1 MRFKAMRAALACAIG
16 LGGAVAASAVAQ
28 AQSGE
33 PIKIGF
39 SMPVTGPLS
48 SNGKPALLAMKIWEE
63 GVNAK
68 GGLLGRPVK
77 LITYD
82 DQSNPSNVPGI
93 YTKLLDIDK
102 VDLIVG
108 SYGTNLTAPALP
120 VAIQKG
126 KVILGILAT
135 AINHDFKYPRYFS
148 MAPAGPQTKTAATQG
163 FFDIAMAQDPKPQT
177 VALAAVDA
185 EFGRN
190 SCDGAR
196 DNAKAAGLR
205 IVYDRAYPPTSTD
218 LAPVVRGIQAS
229 NPDLL
234 VVCSYPLDSV
244 AMIRAINETGFKAK
258 MIGGAMVGPQ
268 ITAIKTQ
275 LGPLLNGIV
284 NFEMWLPAKTLMF
297 PGSQELLDKYQARA
311 GAEGVDPLGYFI
323 PPWAFSYLQV
333 LGAAIEATKSLD
345 DGKIADHIRGNTF
358 DTVVGR
364 VEFGPDGEWK
374 VSRTLQVQ
382 YRDLKSNDL
391 AEFKDMSK
399 QIIVSPSALKTGDVV
414 YPLVK

>member
-1 MRFKAMRAALACAIG
+1 VVSAIAIAGAAAMGNAAN
-16 LGGAVAASAVAQ
+16 

-39 SMPVTGPLS
+39 SMPVTGPLAA
-48 SNGKPALLAMKIWEE
+48 NGKPALLAMRIWEE
-63 GVNAK
+63 GINAK

-93 YTKLLDIDK
+93 YNKLLDIDK

-126 KVILGILAT
+126 KVVLGILAT
-135 AINHDFKYPRYFS
+135 AINHEFKYPRYFS
-148 MAPAGPQTKTAATQG
+148 MAPAGPQTKSSATQG
-163 FFDIAMAQDPKPQT
+163 FFEIAMAQQPKPQT
-177 VALAAVDA
+177 VALASVDA

-205 IVYDRAYPPTSTD
+205 IVYDRSYPPTTTD
-218 LAPVVRGIQAS
+218 LTPVVRAIQATS
-229 NPDLL
+229 PDLL

-244 AMIRAINETGFKAK
+244 AMIRAIHETGFVAK

-268 ITAIKTQ
+268 MTAIKTH

-284 NFEMWLPAKTLMF
+284 NFDMWLPAKTLMF
-297 PGSQELLDKYQARA
+297 AGSQDLLDKYQARA

-333 LGAAIEATKSLD
+333 LGDAIQGTKSLD
-345 DGKIADHIRGNTF
+345 DGKIADYIRSNAF

-374 VSRTLQVQ
+374 
-382 YRDLKSNDL
+382 
-391 AEFKDMSK
+391 
-399 QIIVSPSALKTGDVV
+399 TGVRFRFSIAA
-414 YPLVK
+414 

>member
-1 MRFKAMRAALACAIG
+1 MHFMKVALAAAIG
-16 LGGAVAASAVAQ
+16 LIGAIQLTQ

-48 SNGKPALLAMKIWEE
+48 ANGKPALLAMRIWEE
-63 GVNAK
+63 GINAK

-93 YTKLLDIDK
+93 YTKLLEIDR

-120 VAIQKG
+120 VAIEKN

-135 AINHDFKYPRYFS
+135 AINHEFKYPRYFS
-148 MAPAGPQTKTAATQG
+148 MAPAGPQSKTASTLG
-163 FFDIAMAQDPKPQT
+163 FFEIAMAQNPKPQT

-196 DNAKAAGLR
+196 ENAKAAGLR
-205 IVYDRAYPPTSTD
+205 IVYDRSYPPTTTD
-218 LAPVVRGIQAS
+218 LTPVVRGIQAT

-234 VVCSYPLDSV
+234 VICSYPLDSV
-244 AMIRAINETGFKAK
+244 AMIRAISETGFKAK

-284 NFEMWLPAKTLMF
+284 NFDMWLPAKTLMF

-311 GAEGVDPLGYFI
+311 GGEGVDPLGYFI

-333 LGAAIEATKSLD
+333 LGEAIQGTKSLD
-345 DGKIADHIRGNTF
+345 DGKIADYIRNNAF
-358 DTVVGR
+358 ETVVGR
-364 VEFGPDGEWK
+364 IEFGPDGEWK
-374 VSRTLQVQ
+374 VSRVLQVQ

-399 QIIVSPSALKTGDVV
+399 QIIVAPNALKTGDVA
-414 YPLVK
+414 YPLAKP

>member
-1 MRFKAMRAALACAIG
+1 MHFMKVVLAAAIG
-16 LGGAVAASAVAQ
+16 LIGAIQFTQ

-48 SNGKPALLAMKIWEE
+48 ANGKPALLAMRIWEE
-63 GVNAK
+63 GINAK

-93 YTKLLDIDK
+93 YTKLLEVDR

-120 VAIQKG
+120 VAIQKN

-135 AINHDFKYPRYFS
+135 AINHEFKYPRYFS
-148 MAPAGPQTKTAATQG
+148 MAPAGPQSKTASTLG
-163 FFDIAMAQDPKPQT
+163 FFEIAMAQNPKPQT

-205 IVYDRAYPPTSTD
+205 IVYDRSYPPTSTY
-218 LAPVVRGIQAS
+218 LTPVVRGIQATT
-229 NPDLL
+229 PDLL
-234 VVCSYPLDSV
+234 VICSYPLDSV
-244 AMIRAINETGFKAK
+244 AMIRAISETGFKAK

-284 NFEMWLPAKTLMF
+284 NFDMWLPAKTLMF

-311 GAEGVDPLGYFI
+311 GGGGGRSARLFHSAVGVLLSPGIGRSDY
-323 PPWAFSYLQV
+323 
-333 LGAAIEATKSLD
+333 
-345 DGKIADHIRGNTF
+345 RGRKASMTA
-358 DTVVGR
+358 R
-364 VEFGPDGEWK
+364 
-374 VSRTLQVQ
+374 SRTTSGAM
-382 YRDLKSNDL
+382 RSKRWSDGSNSDRTASGRSRACCRCSIGISRATTL
-391 AEFKDMSK
+391 
-399 QIIVSPSALKTGDVV
+399 PSSRT
-414 YPLVK
+414 

>member
-1 MRFKAMRAALACAIG
+1 MRFIGMTCAALT
-16 LGGAVAASAVAQ
+16 VAAELAAAGTAAR

-48 SNGKPALLAMKIWEE
+48 ASGKPALLAMRIWEE
-63 GVNAK
+63 GVNAT

-93 YTKLLDIDK
+93 YTKLLEIDR

-120 VAIQKG
+120 IAIQKN

-135 AINHDFKYPRYFS
+135 AINAEFKYPRYFS
-148 MAPAGPQTKTAATQG
+148 MAPAGPQSKIASTLG
-163 FFDIAMAQDPKPQT
+163 FFELAMAQNPKPQT
-177 VALAAVDA
+177 VALASVDA

-196 DNAKAAGLR
+196 ENAKAAGLR
-205 IVYDRAYPPTSTD
+205 IVYERSYPPTSTD
-218 LAPVVRGIQAS
+218 LSPVVRGIQAT

-234 VVCSYPLDSV
+234 VICSYPLDSV

-268 ITAIKTQ
+268 ITAIKMQ

-284 NFEMWLPAKTLMF
+284 NFDMWLPAKTLMF
-297 PGSQELLDKYQARA
+297 TGSQDLLDKYQARA
-311 GAEGVDPLGYFI
+311 GGEGVDPLGYFI

-333 LGAAIEATKSLD
+333 LGEAVQGTKSLD
-345 DGKIADHIRGNTF
+345 DGKLADYIKGNAF

-364 VEFGPDGEWK
+364 IEFGPDGEWK
-374 VSRTLQVQ
+374 ASRVLQVQ

-391 AEFKDMSK
+391 DEFKDMSK
-399 QIIVSPSALKTGDVV
+399 QIIVSPIALKTGEMI
-414 YPLVK
+414 YPLPK